1 MWTVLK
7 WSVIGSVLLLILS
20 DIQLSTSIY
29 KYEDNR
35 VQINF
40 PRWQPK
46 QPWATLGWHAGQTE
60 FHWYGLAGKPKPV
73 SVL

>member
-20 DIQLSTSIY
+20 DIQISTSIY
-29 KYEDNR
+29 KYEDNKVR
-35 VQINF
+35 ISF
-40 PRWQPK
+40 PRWQAE
-46 QPWATLGWHAGQTE
+46 QPWGTFQWHAGLVET
-60 FHWYGLAGKPKPV
+60 HWYGFAGKPKPV